1 MHVFGLPKRSARVS
15 PVPQQSVRRPPRKM
29 RGRGGGPLNPE
40 PTAGTGVTRAS
51 NPLLDE
57 LCFML
62 DTCVYIYYLRI
73 YTYIHT
79 TVQILVRLGRNSSVS
94 NIVRLWPG
102 SDGSG
107 RQGGN
112 RGGAGAITVMD
123 PGI

>member
-1 MHVFGLPKRSARVS
+1 MFLGSRNGRRE
-15 PVPQQSVRRPPRKM
+15 SVRSPNSPFAVHRAKC
-29 RGRGGGPLNPE
+29 GGGGGGPLNPE

-73 YTYIHT
+73 YTYTHT